1 MPLQFRVMSP
11 FVTIIVYCVF
21 TIAASLA
28 GGWLPSLVKL
38 NHLKRQLMMSLVSGV
53 MLGVA
58 LLHMLPASLEHLQS
72 ASLAGGAMLGGLLV
86 MFFLLRVFHV
96 HSHAANDG
104 HDCEHDHHHEPVGG
118 DESKS
123 DAHQFSWIGL
133 FVGLA
138 IHSLLDGVAISA
150 SVTAEIGH
158 GATGAIFLGLGTF
171 LVVFLHKPLDAL
183 AITSLMHA
191 ASWSSRMRTMINI
204 VFALICPLGAVLFW
218 FGAEKF
224 AGEQETLVGIALA
237 FSAGFF
243 LCIALS
249 DLLPEV
255 AFHSHDRGKLTAALI
270 LGLLLAVGIE
280 SMHSH
285 DHPAPDEHQQ
295 HDSHEHDVQE
305 GHAGHDH

>member
-1 MPLQFRVMSP
+1 MTP
-11 FVTIIVYCVF
+11 FVTIIVYCLL

-58 LLHMLPASLEHLQS
+58 LLHMLPASLEHLKS
-72 ASLAGGAMLGGLLV
+72 ASLAGGAMLAGLLV

-96 HSHAANDG
+96 HSHAATDG
-104 HDCEHDHHHEPVGG
+104 HDCEHDHHHEPVGA

-158 GATGAIFLGLGTF
+158 GTTGAIFLGLGTF

-191 ASWSSRMRTMINI
+191 ASWSSRMRTMINM
-204 VFALICPLGAVLFW
+204 VFSLICPLGAVLFW
-218 FGAEKF
+218 FGAEQF

-270 LGLLLAVGIE
+270 IGLLLAVSIE

-285 DHPAPDEHQQ
+285 DHPVHDQPHDQQ
-295 HDSHEHDVQE
+295 HDSHDHDAQE
-305 GHAGHDH
+305 DHAGHDHAEHDH

>member
-1 MPLQFRVMSP
+1 MSP
-11 FVTIIVYCVF
+11 FATVLLYCLL

-58 LLHMLPASLEHLQS
+58 LLHMLPASLEHLKS

-104 HDCEHDHHHEPVGG
+104 HDCEHDHHHEPVG
-118 DESKS
+118 DDKSKS

-158 GATGAIFLGLGTF
+158 GAKGAIFLGLGTF

-191 ASWSSRMRTMINI
+191 ASWSSRMRTIINI
-204 VFALICPLGAVLFW
+204 VFSLICPLGAVLFW
-218 FGAEKF
+218 FGAEQF
-224 AGEQETLVGIALA
+224 AGEQGTLVGIALA
-237 FSAGFF
+237 FSAGFI

-270 LGLLLAVGIE
+270 IGLLLAVSIE

-285 DHPAPDEHQQ
+285 DHPAPEQ
-295 HDSHEHDVQE
+295 HLDQPLDSREHDAQE
-305 GHAGHDH
+305 VHTGHDH

>member
-1 MPLQFRVMSP
+1 MSP
-11 FVTIIVYCVF
+11 FVTVLLYCLL
-21 TIAASLA
+21 TIAASLV

-38 NHLKRQLMMSLVSGV
+38 NHLKRQLMISLVSGV

-58 LLHMLPASLEHLQS
+58 LLHMLPASLEHLES

-104 HDCEHDHHHEPVGG
+104 HDCEHDHHHEPVG
-118 DESKS
+118 DNELKS
-123 DAHQFSWIGL
+123 DAHQFSWFGL

-150 SVTAEIGH
+150 SVTADIGH
-158 GATGAIFLGLGTF
+158 GATGAMFLGLGTF

-191 ASWSSRMRTMINI
+191 ASWSSRMRMMINI
-204 VFALICPLGAVLFW
+204 VFSLMCPLGAVLFW
-218 FGAEKF
+218 FGAEQF
-224 AGEQETLVGIALA
+224 AGEQGMFIGIALA

-270 LGLLLAVGIE
+270 IGLLLAVGIE

-285 DHPAPDEHQQ
+285 DHPEHDQHQQ
-295 HDSHEHDVQE
+295 YDLHEHNAQE
-305 GHAGHDH
+305 SHAGYGH

>member
-1 MPLQFRVMSP
+1 MSP
-11 FVTIIVYCVF
+11 FLTVLLYCLL
-21 TIAASLA
+21 TMAASLA
-28 GGWLPSLVKL
+28 GGWLPSLIKL

-58 LLHMLPASLEHLQS
+58 LLHMLPASLEHLKS
-72 ASLAGGAMLGGLLV
+72 ASMAGGAMLAGLLV

-96 HSHAANDG
+96 HSHASNDG
-104 HDCEHDHHHEPVGG
+104 HDCEHEHHQGNTGHG
-118 DESKS
+118 DQTGQGNS
-123 DAHQFSWIGL
+123 HQFSWVGL

-138 IHSLLDGVAISA
+138 IHSLLDGVAMSA
-150 SVTAEIGH
+150 SVTADVFH
-158 GATGAIFLGLGTF
+158 GASSTIFLGLGTF

-191 ASWSSRMRTMINI
+191 ADWSSRMRVVVNVLFSM
-204 VFALICPLGAVLFW
+204 ICPLGAILFW
-218 FGAEKF
+218 FGAEQYT
-224 AGEQETLVGIALA
+224 GEQNMLIGIALA

-255 AFHSHDRGKLTAALI
+255 AFHSHDRGKLTAAFV
-270 LGLLLAVGIE
+270 LGILLAVAIE

-285 DHPAPDEHQQ
+285 EHPDTEDHGQEQSVPV
-295 HDSHEHDVQE
+295 DSHD
-305 GHAGHDH
+305 HAGHQH